1 MLLGLSILAV
11 SCSPTAEPGPSL
23 HIAISPAAQ
32 PVSAAVA
39 ACMPNTE
46 DLSATVEIRYADF
59 VDLDEVDFFIQL
71 GQPAELPEFAAQL
84 AWEEIVVIVHA
95 ENELEL
101 SRSHFMDLFS
111 GRVEDWSELGG
122 EARAVS
128 LWVGPEGDEARQAF
142 ETLVLLGG
150 PVTGSAN
157 LATNPEDLLAAVAA
171 DPAAAGILPAAWAD
185 ETVRAIEL
193 EVELSVLALAVEEP
207 SGAARQ
213 LLACLQS
220 EVGQAALAE
229 LYSPLEP

>member
-11 SCSPTAEPGPSL
+11 SCSPAAEPGPSL

-122 EARAVS
+122 EARGQALLGSVQLTS
-128 LWVGPEGDEARQAF
+128 PQHEVKSAASNAPSARSQQGAEPGAKRGRPRNGVKRLARQPPR
-142 ETLVLLGG
+142 TLRVG
-150 PVTGSAN
+150 
-157 LATNPEDLLAAVAA
+157 D
-171 DPAAAGILPAAWAD
+171 
-185 ETVRAIEL
+185 
-193 EVELSVLALAVEEP
+193 VEWWE
-207 SGAARQ
+207 R
-213 LLACLQS
+213 
-220 EVGQAALAE
+220 
-229 LYSPLEP
+229 